1 MIKLRWLP
9 LVCALVCFGGCR
21 SNQQVTS
28 PKTASNTPTPTPEI
42 PVEPQPDINNW
53 LADDADVRKDTG
65 LKRAWARFERSQKY
79 RIAQAEDLKTVIGQS
94 PRSFLVWWG
103 AEAYRGPE
111 FLVAIL
117 VDPSRTDPN
126 RYGLVVIAAPE
137 SAGGQYKTYWVAREE
152 DMSRYI
158 ISPASG
164 SVFIAR
170 YGEDGTYDSKS
181 LAWYRSRR
189 EFRLK

>member
-1 MIKLRWLP
+1 MIRLRWLL

-21 SNQQVTS
+21 SKQRVTL
-28 PKTASNTPTPTPEI
+28 PKTVNNMPTPTPTI
-42 PVEPQPDINNW
+42 PVEPQPDIDNW
-53 LADDADVRKDTG
+53 LDNDADVRKDTG
-65 LKRAWARFERSQKY
+65 LKRAWTRFERSQKY
-79 RIAQAEDLKTVIGQS
+79 RIAQADDLKTVIGQS
-94 PRSFLVWWG
+94 PRSFLIWWG

-111 FLVAIL
+111 FLVAIV
-117 VDPSRTDPN
+117 VDPSRSDPN

-137 SAGGQYKTYWVAREE
+137 SAGGEYKTYWVAREE

-164 SVFIAR
+164 SVFIQCYR
-170 YGEDGTYDSKS
+170 EDGTYESKT
-181 LAWYRSRR
+181 LGWYRSRQ